1 LQSFEI
7 AKEDPLGDGCDGTE
21 AEISMEEKATI
32 VVRNIEEYTG
42 T

>member
-7 AKEDPLGDGCDGTE
+7 AKEDPLGDGCSGTE
-21 AEISMEEKATI
+21 AEIMEAKATI